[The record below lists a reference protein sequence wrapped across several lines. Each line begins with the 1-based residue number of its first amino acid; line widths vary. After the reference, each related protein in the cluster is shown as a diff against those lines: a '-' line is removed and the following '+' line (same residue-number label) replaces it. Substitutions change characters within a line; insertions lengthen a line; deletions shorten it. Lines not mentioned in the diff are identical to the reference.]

1 MNTDVHATQPGE
13 ATEPEASRRPQLSN
27 RARDAGDR
35 VCCGVLIAAVA
46 AAVLLGWAWV
56 VALPAFR

>member
-1 MNTDVHATQPGE
+1 MNTDIHLTQPGG
-13 ATEPEASRRPQLSN
+13 AAEPEARRRPQLSD

-35 VCCGVLIAAVA
+35 ICCVVLVAAVA